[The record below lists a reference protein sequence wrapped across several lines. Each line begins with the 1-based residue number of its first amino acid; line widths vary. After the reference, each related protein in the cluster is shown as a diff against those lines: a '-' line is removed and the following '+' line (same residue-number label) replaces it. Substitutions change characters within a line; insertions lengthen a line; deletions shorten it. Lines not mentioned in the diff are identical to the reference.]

1 MYGRVERDVAL
12 TSALSPIKPAAAPE
26 LFVLNVNEFAQV
38 IISLVQPK
46 KVEKIDFNQEYP
58 CPCRRRGQLI
68 PITLTEAF
76 GCDRC
81 QQIFVVEDNGHV
93 LEQLSTTY
101 PYKRAWRWM
110 GNTWQVV
117 RPRLGESYL
126 PVALG
131 VLFVLVIIWLPL
143 ALKASSSNTIAWA
156 ILAIM
161 LAILPALMVWLT
173 YRR

>member
-1 MYGRVERDVAL
+1 MQPL
-12 TSALSPIKPAAAPE
+12 KP
-26 LFVLNVNEFAQV
+26 
-38 IISLVQPK
+38 
-46 KVEKIDFNQEYP
+46 EKIDLNTEYI

-81 QQIFVVEDNGHV
+81 QQIFVVEDNGYV

-110 GNTWQVV
+110 GDSWHIIH
-117 RPRLGESYL
+117 PRLEGNYL
-126 PVALG
+126 PITLGALG
-131 VLFVLVIIWLPL
+131 IVFVLVIIWP
-143 ALKASSSNTIAWA
+143 ALRFAQGSNLIAWGIVA
-156 ILAIM
+156 L
-161 LAILPALMVWLT
+161 LLVILPALMGWLI